1 MCRKKCRKKS
11 KTSSCHSDE
20 LNKFKKIV
28 SELPDTRQ
36 DKIEEIKKK
45 IESGEYKID
54 GEAVAKKIF
63 EIYQDIESMAKSD
76 KNKK

>member
-1 MCRKKCRKKS
+1 MCRKN
-11 KTSSCHSDE
+11 KTSSCHPDE

-36 DKIEEIKKK
+36 NNIDEIKKK

-54 GEAVAKKIF
+54 GEAVAKKMF
-63 EIYQDIESMAKSD
+63 EIHQDIRSMAKSD
-76 KNKK
+76 KIKK